1 MAYVD
6 IDSITTWCT
15 HTTGRGEDGA
25 SQEADMVATIDVVGP
40 ERTVLD
46 VDILYGH
53 MARIADIY
61 EAWTLCI
68 LVGTLAV
75 PGATDPEFLPI
86 VIAVT
91 IDGSVACNGKT
102 ITLISIDEGRE
113 ILAGFSLNTGFQ
125 DRKVGNAVTT
135 FQFTTLFEI
144 EMGFRTEE

>member
-1 MAYVD
+1 
-6 IDSITTWCT
+6 
-15 HTTGRGEDGA
+15 
-25 SQEADMVATIDVVGP
+25 MVAAIDVIGP
-40 ERTVLD
+40 ERTVLNM
-46 VDILYGH
+46 DILYGH

-75 PGATDPEFLPI
+75 PCTTNPEFLPV

-91 IDGSVACNGKT
+91 IDGSFTGNGET
-102 ITLISIDEGRE
+102 ITLICIDEGRE
-113 ILAGFSLNTGFQ
+113 ILAGFPLDAGFQ
-125 DRKVGNAVTT
+125 DREVGNAVTT